1 MSLLVVLGDMSGDE
15 RLIISAR
22 FSRSAWRGLLHPHIW
37 ETLAD
42 TLLWLQLGLICSG
55 FVLMGYLALKVFPDG
70 CDAEDSE
77 KSSHSLASQ
86 KRELIIL
93 GGYRF
98 EVTQDSTAGRPNVI
112 DFAPS
117 QIDRKSAAR

>member
-1 MSLLVVLGDMSGDE
+1 M
-15 RLIISAR
+15 
-22 FSRSAWRGLLHPHIW
+22 HPRIW

-70 CDAEDSE
+70 SDAEVSQM
-77 KSSHSLASQ
+77 SSHSFSSQ
-86 KRELIIL
+86 KRELIML

-112 DFAPS
+112 AFAPKADRP
-117 QIDRKSAAR
+117 QIGSAVISRHSAS

>member
-1 MSLLVVLGDMSGDE
+1 M
-15 RLIISAR
+15 
-22 FSRSAWRGLLHPHIW
+22 HPRIW
-37 ETLAD
+37 ETVAD

-70 CDAEDSE
+70 SHAEVSQM
-77 KSSHSLASQ
+77 SSHSFANQ
-86 KRELIIL
+86 KPELIML

-117 QIDRKSAAR
+117 QIDRKSAAAVSSRHSVS